1 MNKTTVKQRLVDFM
15 IEQGNTGFTYKQV
28 IERLLKFER
37 GEDYQY
43 NWRSSDRGWFS
54 DAFFGGRGYFLNG
67 GGTCGIYKVD
77 DKYFAKHYT
86 KDEMIAHAET
96 LFQNKMEM
104 ISKYAQYDFGDP
116 SARQFSVDLQTK
128 RAKTA
133 HKRNLTRINNL
144 NLA

>member
-15 IEQGNTGFTYKQV
+15 IQQGNKGFTYKQI

-54 DAFFGGRGYFLNG
+54 DAFFGGKGYFLNG
-67 GGTCGIYKVD
+67 GGTCGIYKHEG
-77 DKYFAKHYT
+77 KYFAKYYT
-86 KDEMIAHAET
+86 KEEMVSHAET
-96 LFQNKMEM
+96 LFQNKMES
-104 ISKYAQYDFGDP
+104 INRYAQYNYIEP
-116 SARQFSVDLQTK
+116 SVRQFSIDLQTK
-128 RAKTA
+128 HAKTA